1 MLDLLL
7 PVKTIILTTNQ
18 SKSLDSGL
26 GESCPSSAATSLEI
40 PSTSLGS
47 KQRRFLMRQHR
58 VKKELE
64 EEREGGEGERERMTR
79 IIERT
84 GSEPAPSTERLLS
97 VSQVSYLT
105 KQHSHP
111 LTVSTSSSAPRS
123 PSFHITSPSESS
135 SRPLKVEEFRRAS
148 STPQYSLSL
157 PTSSL
162 GSMSRDGGSGGPECR
177 SSHCPELRQGPALGC
192 NFCWNTIDAHGRIL
206 RRKTKYH
213 CPECQTNLC
222 IVPCFQQYHERQEA
236 ESSASSTRK
245 SSVTSQL
252 QPTIVKTS
260 SL

>member
-1 MLDLLL
+1 MRKTSAESIATIEEQESTINQRDIQQHVHSMVNVKPEPHTHELQRQPTPQMEDKSPRSASMSSAEAGPSSGNKSDLLL

-111 LTVSTSSSAPRS
+111 LTVSSSSSAPRS

-148 STPQYSLSL
+148 STPQ
-157 PTSSL
+157 
-162 GSMSRDGGSGGPECR
+162 
-177 SSHCPELRQGPALGC
+177 
-192 NFCWNTIDAHGRIL
+192 
-206 RRKTKYH
+206 
-213 CPECQTNLC
+213 
-222 IVPCFQQYHERQEA
+222 V
-236 ESSASSTRK
+236 
-245 SSVTSQL
+245 
-252 QPTIVKTS
+252 
-260 SL
+260 